1 MTKATLEGKLLEL
14 RTLRTLRTLRG
25 GGAAAATGHAAAHAA
40 APPSARVLD
49 AILRIVGVKVRFLLE
64 LVRLL
69 LLLPLPSLLLLRV
82 LLVLSFVRRP
92 TVPSADP
99 SRAASGSGT
108 QACACWSSPLRHP
121 RP

>member
-1 MTKATLEGKLLEL
+1 M
-14 RTLRTLRTLRG
+14 RG
-25 GGAAAATGHAAAHAA
+25 GGVAAAKGHAAAHAA
-40 APPSARVLD
+40 APPPARVLD

-64 LVRLL
+64 LVRLLL

-108 QACACWSSPLRHP
+108 QARACWSSPLRHA
-121 RP
+121 RS

>member
-1 MTKATLEGKLLEL
+1 MVLVLLLQQVTLLLTPL
-14 RTLRTLRTLRG
+14 LVHL
-25 GGAAAATGHAAAHAA
+25 
-40 APPSARVLD
+40 LD

-69 LLLPLPSLLLLRV
+69 LLLPLPSLLSLRV
-82 LLVLSFVRRP
+82 LLVLSLVRRP

-108 QACACWSSPLRHP
+108 QARACWLSPLRHA
-121 RP
+121 RS

>member
-1 MTKATLEGKLLEL
+1 M
-14 RTLRTLRTLRG
+14 
-25 GGAAAATGHAAAHAA
+25 
-40 APPSARVLD
+40 LD

-108 QACACWSSPLRHP
+108 RVADGDGGDGDGRYNITPVDTRARDLRWRGSRRRGLQGTP
-121 RP
+121 RLSTYDPVTLGGY

>member
-14 RTLRTLRTLRG
+14 RTLRTLRTLCG

-40 APPSARVLD
+40 APRSARVLD

-92 TVPSADP
+92 TVPSAD
-99 SRAASGSGT
+99 R
-108 QACACWSSPLRHP
+108 QNDQCRLN
-121 RP
+121 RPNSCQFS